1 MKMSNNVAVQI
12 SILNQSYTLTSPA
25 GKEEQLR
32 EAAQILDT
40 RLRAIKDSGRVV
52 GLERMAV
59 MAALN
64 FSAETLQ
71 IRKEMTTLE
80 TAISQLDNKILQQLE
95 LNQELSDSPA

>member
-1 MKMSNNVAVQI
+1 MSNNVAVQI

-80 TAISQLDNKILQQLE
+80 TAISQLDNKILQQLD
-95 LNQELSDSPA
+95 LNQELTDSPA

>member
-1 MKMSNNVAVQI
+1 
-12 SILNQSYTLTSPA
+12 
-25 GKEEQLR
+25 
-32 EAAQILDT
+32 
-40 RLRAIKDSGRVV
+40 
-52 GLERMAV
+52 MAV

>member
-1 MKMSNNVAVQI
+1 MSNNVAVQI

>member
-1 MKMSNNVAVQI
+1 MSNNVAVQI

-80 TAISQLDNKILQQLE
+80 TAISQLDNKIIQQLE
-95 LNQELSDSPA
+95 LNQELSDSPT